1 MLKSF
6 QFLMKRG
13 SIYQPKYLIPRL
25 KNTVTGTMKPNIC
38 LVLYKENIENSNKKR
53 THFLGE
59 KMCSV
64 ARGHTDTHKHTHE
77 SEYRY
82 PFKVSGIFPSTYQQG
97 SVQLKYIK
105 M

>member
-1 MLKSF
+1 
-6 QFLMKRG
+6 
-13 SIYQPKYLIPRL
+13 
-25 KNTVTGTMKPNIC
+25 MKPNIC

-64 ARGHTDTHKHTHE
+64 ARGHTDTHKQTHTHTHTHTHE

-82 PFKVSGIFPSTYQQG
+82 PFKVSGIFPSTYHQG
-97 SVQLKYIK
+97 SVQLKSIK